1 MKYNFRLK
9 ESEDERFKILMEKA
23 QKLNLMKEYTITSLV
38 KAGLISLEREMIK
51 IEKERKEQYDKHQL
65 FLKSQKNA

>member
-9 ESEDERFKILMEKA
+9 ESEDEHFKRLMEKA
-23 QKLNLMKEYTITSLV
+23 QKLNLMNEYTITSLV
-38 KAGLISLEREMIK
+38 KAGLISLDREMVK